1 VEETM
6 GVTLNPQYVVDT
18 EHSTKAVMLSIEE
31 WNQILEELEE
41 LEDIRSYD
49 EAKAGLQETV
59 LFEEAVR
66 QIQGDD
72 KE

>member
-1 VEETM
+1 M

-31 WNQILEELEE
+31 WNQVLEELEE

-49 EAKAGLQETV
+49 EAKAGPQETV
-59 LFEEAVR
+59 VFEEAVR